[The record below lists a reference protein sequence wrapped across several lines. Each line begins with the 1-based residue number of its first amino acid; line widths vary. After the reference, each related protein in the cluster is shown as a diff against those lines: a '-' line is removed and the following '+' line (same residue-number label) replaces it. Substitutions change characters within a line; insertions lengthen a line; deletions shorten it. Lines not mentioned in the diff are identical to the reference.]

1 MIPSFPAPD
10 GASDEGG
17 NVSIAVRVKALRAEM
32 RRAGLAAYVVPSTDP
47 HQSEYTPAYW
57 QRRQWLSGFTGSVGD
72 LAITRSEAF
81 LWVDSRYHLQAE
93 EQLAGTPFAVQK
105 LGLPGVPSL
114 YDWLAGALKKGDA
127 VGIDP
132 QLVSLHG
139 LEELERAVARAGGTV
154 KLVARNLVDAIWG
167 AERPAPPSSPIDL
180 HPTRFAGE
188 SAASKL
194 ARVRELMA
202 KDGAEAL
209 VVTSLDSVAWL
220 YNVRGRDVDYNPV
233 VVASA
238 LVTPD
243 QALLFVDEPKV
254 PALVARAL
262 EPLVEVRPYGALGA
276 ELGALGKARR
286 RVWVDPATAT
296 ASIGRALKGAA
307 LHRAPSPIPALK
319 ARKNATEL
327 RGARAAHLRDGVAM
341 VRFLHW
347 LEDAVVEKT
356 VTELSAAAALEGFR
370 AELDRYRGPS
380 FTTISATADHGAIVH
395 YGPTP
400 ESDRRLRP
408 RGLYL
413 VDSGGQYLD
422 GTTDITRTVLLG
434 GAGAKA
440 TAEQRDRFT
449 RVLKGHIRLALARFP
464 AGVTGQRLDA
474 FARAAL
480 WEAGLDYGHGT
491 GHGVGSYL
499 SVHEAPPGVA
509 PARLLTAPLE
519 EGHVLSNEPGVYL
532 AGRWG
537 IRTENLM
544 VVVRDA
550 ALSRKGGQ
558 CFLRFETLTL
568 CPIDA
573 RLIEPGLL
581 EDRERR
587 WLDDYHATVARAL
600 APHLDRAAAAWLKRA
615 TRPLK

>member
-1 MIPSFPAPD
+1 M
-10 GASDEGG
+10 
-17 NVSIAVRVKALRAEM
+17 SIAARVMELRAKM

-57 QRRQWLSGFTGSVGD
+57 RRRQWLSGFTGSVGD
-72 LAITRSEAF
+72 LVITTTEAF

-93 EQLAGTPFAVQK
+93 EQVAGTPFTVQK
-105 LGLPGVPSL
+105 LGLPGVRSL
-114 YDWLAGALKKGDA
+114 NDWLAGALEKGDV

-132 QLVSLHG
+132 QLVSLQG
-139 LEELERAVARAGGTV
+139 LEELERAVKRAGGAV
-154 KLVARNLVDAIWG
+154 KLVGRNLVDAIWG
-167 AERPAPPSSPIDL
+167 AERPEPPGSPIDV

-188 SAASKL
+188 TVASKL

-202 KDGAEAL
+202 KEDAEAL

-220 YNVRGRDVDYNPV
+220 YNIRGRDVDFNPV
-233 VVASA
+233 VVAYA

-243 QALLFVDEPKV
+243 RALLFVEEAKV

-262 EPLVEVRPYGALGA
+262 EPLVELRPYAALSD
-276 ELGALGKARR
+276 ELGAFGKGRR

-296 ASIGRALKGAA
+296 AWVGRALKGAA

-319 ARKNATEL
+319 ARKNPTEL

-341 VRFLHW
+341 VRFLRW
-347 LEDAVVEKT
+347 LEGAVKKT
-356 VTELSAAAALEGFR
+356 EVTELSAAAALEGFR
-370 AELDRYRGPS
+370 AELEHYRGPS
-380 FTTISATADHGAIVH
+380 FTTISAYADHAAIVH

-400 ESDRRLRP
+400 ESDRRLRA

-413 VDSGGQYLD
+413 IDSGGQYLD

-434 GAGAKA
+434 GEA

-449 RVLKGHIRLALARFP
+449 RVLKGHIALALARFP

-474 FARAAL
+474 LARAAL

-532 AGRWG
+532 TGRWG

-544 VVVRDA
+544 VVTRDA
-550 ALSRKGGQ
+550 ALSRRRGQ
-558 CFLRFETLTL
+558 RFLRFETLTL
-568 CPIDA
+568 CPIDT

-581 EDRERR
+581 DDRERR

-600 APHLDRAAAAWLKRA
+600 TPLLDRADAAWLARA
-615 TRPLK
+615 TRRLR